1 MQAPCPNCQ
10 HTIRIDDAKV
20 PERAFSVKCPKCQ
33 TVVKFPGKAAAAPA
47 PAPAPPPPAPEPP
60 AVAEAPPPPPAG
72 VAPAPAVGLDE
83 MKAQMMAQLR
93 REMGAPAASGNA
105 GRALVALPDRGQA
118 GAITLTLNRL
128 GYAVE
133 TLDDYDEGARLLEQG
148 VYNMLV
154 TSRQPLAGG
163 KESLYQR
170 LGRLQPEARRRV
182 FVLLVGDEYK
192 TGDGTQAFAC
202 YVDLVV
208 SARDAGTCDAL
219 VRGVVG
225 ERQRMYQAFNEAK
238 RRYDEG

>member
-47 PAPAPPPPAPEPP
+47 PPPPVAEPPAPAP
-60 AVAEAPPPPPAG
+60 VEAPPPPPTA
-72 VAPAPAVGLDE
+72 AASAPAVGLDE

-118 GAITLTLNRL
+118 GAITMTLNRL

-148 VYNMLV
+148 VYNMLI
-154 TSRQPLAGG
+154 TSRQPLAGS

-208 SARDAGTCDAL
+208 AAKEAGNCDAL
-219 VRGVVG
+219 LGAVVG
-225 ERQRMYQAFNEAK
+225 ERQRMYQAFTEAK

>member
-1 MQAPCPNCQ
+1 
-10 HTIRIDDAKV
+10 
-20 PERAFSVKCPKCQ
+20 
-33 TVVKFPGKAAAAPA
+33 
-47 PAPAPPPPAPEPP
+47 
-60 AVAEAPPPPPAG
+60 
-72 VAPAPAVGLDE
+72 
-83 MKAQMMAQLR
+83 
-93 REMGAPAASGNA
+93 
-105 GRALVALPDRGQA
+105 VALPDRGQA
-118 GAITLTLNRL
+118 GAITMTLNRL

-133 TLDDYDEGARLLEQG
+133 TLDDYDEGGRLLEQG
-148 VYNMLV
+148 VYNLLV

-170 LGRLQPEARRRV
+170 LGRLQPDARRRI

-192 TGDGTQAFAC
+192 TGDGTQAFTC

-208 SARDAGTCDAL
+208 AARDAANCDAL